1 LKASSLQKRDELQKK
16 ILLVMFASEESTKRM
31 LRSSGQTGQLD
42 PLAYSMQ
49 IKAIIIKLAFMAEM
63 WGCKAA
69 DELILKYAARRN
81 AVERAIRQL
90 CMKGLVACH
99 RTRLRGKVR
108 ISYTLTEEGEL
119 LAKKLRFEEKVEGL
133 KREGKLEEE
142 LKGQLETA
150 LKSLRQKLSE
160 KQKPFLATPDDVLG
174 ALWQTHKNWYEEE
187 FSIFDQFWN
196 AIKLGKI
203 MTKLGYKLTR
213 KKVQRKLLWAYDLR
227 QSDDIFDMTAALAYL
242 RKAMHLSHVDYWC
255 VLAALWLTTG
265 KQKYA
270 SKEALMA
277 YWTRKRVGR
286 VIKSMGFE
294 TERKTWR
301 KETLR
306 VYNIAPI
313 LKWQLPLEISEIIV
327 EAPRRPD
334 PYIDARYEFFTA
346 EERAKRKIGEKQ
358 EVKEKFAPEE
368 LEEETA
374 DGQSS
379 SYPGTN

>member
-1 LKASSLQKRDELQKK
+1 LKASSLRKHDELQKK
-16 ILLVMFASEESTKRM
+16 ILLVMLASEESTKRM
-31 LRSSGQTGQLD
+31 LRSSGQTGQLN

-49 IKAIIIKLAFMAEM
+49 IKAIIIKLALTAEM

-69 DELILKYAARRN
+69 DELILKYTARRN

-90 CMKGLVACH
+90 CMKGLVTCH
-99 RTRLRGKVR
+99 RTRLRGKVG

-150 LKSLRQKLSE
+150 LKSLRQKLNDE
-160 KQKPFLATPDDVLG
+160 KKPSLATPDDVLG

-196 AIKLGKI
+196 AIKLGKM
-203 MTKLGYKLTR
+203 MTKLGYKLTTQKEVEGKR
-213 KKVQRKLLWAYDLR
+213 KWAYDLR

-242 RKAMHLSHVDYWC
+242 RKAMHLSHIDYWC

-265 KQKYA
+265 KQKYP

-294 TERKTWR
+294 TGRKTWR

-313 LKWQLPLEISEIIV
+313 LKWQLPIEISEIIV

-334 PYIDARYEFFTA
+334 PYIDARYEFLTA
-346 EERAKRKIGEKQ
+346 EERAKRKVVEEQ
-358 EVKEKFAPEE
+358 QAKEEATTEQ
-368 LEEETA
+368 
-374 DGQSS
+374 G
-379 SYPGTN
+379 

>member
-1 LKASSLQKRDELQKK
+1 LGSLRKRSELQKK
-16 ILLVMFASEESTKRM
+16 ILLVMLASEESTKRM

-49 IKAIIIKLAFMAEM
+49 IKAIIIKLALMAEM

-90 CMKGLVACH
+90 CRKGLVACH
-99 RTRLRGKVR
+99 RSRFRGKVR

-150 LKSLRQKLSE
+150 LKSLRQRLSE
-160 KQKPFLATPDDVLG
+160 EQKPFLATPNDVLG
-174 ALWQTHKNWYEEE
+174 ALWQTHKTWYEEE
-187 FSIFDQFWN
+187 FSIFSEFWN
-196 AIKLGKI
+196 ARKLGRI
-203 MTKLGYKLTR
+203 MAKLGHQLTR
-213 KKVQRKLLWAYDLR
+213 RRVEGGRVWAYDIK
-227 QSDDIFDMTAALAYL
+227 QSDDVFDMTAALAYL
-242 RKAMHLSHVDYWC
+242 RKTMHLSHVDYWC

-265 KQKYA
+265 KKYP

-277 YWTRKRVGR
+277 YWTRERVGR
-286 VIKSMGFE
+286 VIKSMGFK

-313 LKWQLPLEISEIIV
+313 LKWQLPIEISEIIV

-334 PYIDARYEFFTA
+334 VYIDTRYKFLTA
-346 EERAKRKIGEKQ
+346 EERAKKK
-358 EVKEKFAPEE
+358 VVEE
-368 LEEETA
+368 QQAKAIIEQG
-374 DGQSS
+374 D
-379 SYPGTN
+379 

>member
-1 LKASSLQKRDELQKK
+1 LKASSLQKRDELRKK
-16 ILLVMFASEESTKRM
+16 ILLVMLASEESTKRM
-31 LRSSGQTGQLD
+31 LRSSGRTGQLN

-49 IKAIIIKLAFMAEM
+49 IKGIITKLALMAEM

-69 DELILKYAARRN
+69 DELILKYTARRN

-90 CMKGLVACH
+90 CMKGLVTCH
-99 RTRLRGKVR
+99 RTRYRGKIR

-150 LKSLRQKLSE
+150 LKNLRQRLSE
-160 KQKPFLATPDDVLG
+160 EQKPFLATPDDVLG

-187 FSIFDQFWN
+187 LSVFSEFWN
-196 AIKLGKI
+196 ARKLGRM
-203 MTKLGYKLTR
+203 MTKLGHELTLR
-213 KKVQRKLLWAYDLR
+213 RVEGRRVWAYDIK
-227 QSDDIFDMTAALAYL
+227 QSDDVFDMTAALAYL

-270 SKEALMA
+270 HKDALTA
-277 YWTRKRVGR
+277 YWTRERVGR

-294 TERKTWR
+294 TGRKTWR

-313 LKWQLPLEISEIIV
+313 LKWQLPLQISEIIV

-334 PYIDARYEFFTA
+334 PYIDARYEFLTA
-346 EERAKRKIGEKQ
+346 EERAKRKVVEEQ
-358 EVKEKFAPEE
+358 QAKEEAITEQ
-368 LEEETA
+368 
-374 DGQSS
+374 G
-379 SYPGTN
+379 

>member
-1 LKASSLQKRDELQKK
+1 
-16 ILLVMFASEESTKRM
+16 
-31 LRSSGQTGQLD
+31 
-42 PLAYSMQ
+42 
-49 IKAIIIKLAFMAEM
+49 
-63 WGCKAA
+63 
-69 DELILKYAARRN
+69 
-81 AVERAIRQL
+81 
-90 CMKGLVACH
+90 MKGLVACH

>member
-1 LKASSLQKRDELQKK
+1 LGSPRKRDELQKK
-16 ILLVMFASEESTKRM
+16 ILLVMLASEESTKRM
-31 LRSSGQTGQLD
+31 LRSSGQTGQLN

-49 IKAIIIKLAFMAEM
+49 IKAIIIKLALMAEM

-81 AVERAIRQL
+81 AVERAVRQL
-90 CMKGLVACH
+90 CRKGLVACH
-99 RTRLRGKVR
+99 RSRFRGKVR
-108 ISYTLTEEGEL
+108 VSYTLTGEGEL

-150 LKSLRQKLSE
+150 LKSLRQRLSE
-160 KQKPFLATPDDVLG
+160 EQKPFLATPNDVLG
-174 ALWQTHKNWYEEE
+174 ALWQTHKTWYEEE
-187 FSIFDQFWN
+187 LNIFNEFWN
-196 AIKLGKI
+196 KRKLGK
-203 MTKLGYKLTR
+203 MMAKLGYRLTTR
-213 KKVQRKLLWAYDLR
+213 KEVEGKRTWAYDLR
-227 QSDDIFDMTAALAYL
+227 QSDDVFDMTAALAYL

-265 KQKYA
+265 KQKYP

-277 YWTRKRVGR
+277 YWTRERVGR

-306 VYNIAPI
+306 VYNIASI
-313 LKWQLPLEISEIIV
+313 LKWQLPIEISEIIV

-334 PYIDARYEFFTA
+334 PYVDTRYEFLTA
-346 EERAKRKIGEKQ
+346 EKRAKGRSVEKQ
-358 EVKEKFAPEE
+358 EVKGESAPEK
-368 LEEETA
+368 LEEKTA
-374 DGQSS
+374 DSQSS
-379 SYPGTN
+379 VLVQR

>member
-1 LKASSLQKRDELQKK
+1 LKASSLRKRDELQKK
-16 ILLVMFASEESTKRM
+16 ILLVMLASEESTKRM
-31 LRSSGQTGQLD
+31 LRSSGRTGQLN

-49 IKAIIIKLAFMAEM
+49 IKGIIIKLALMAEM

-90 CMKGLVACH
+90 CRKGLVACH
-99 RTRLRGKVR
+99 RSRFRGKVR

-150 LKSLRQKLSE
+150 LKSLRQRLSE
-160 KQKPFLATPDDVLG
+160 EQKPFLATPNDVLG

-187 FSIFDQFWN
+187 FSIFSEFWN
-196 AIKLGKI
+196 AIKLGR
-203 MTKLGYKLTR
+203 MMAKLGYRLTTR
-213 KKVQRKLLWAYDLR
+213 KEVEGKRTWAYDLR

-265 KQKYA
+265 KQKYP

-306 VYNIAPI
+306 VYNTAPI
-313 LKWQLPLEISEIIV
+313 LKWQLPLQISEIIV

-334 PYIDARYEFFTA
+334 PYVDTRYEFLIA
-346 EERAKRKIGEKQ
+346 EERVKGKIVEEQQAK
-358 EVKEKFAPEE
+358 
-368 LEEETA
+368 EETITEQG
-374 DGQSS
+374 D
-379 SYPGTN
+379 

>member
-1 LKASSLQKRDELQKK
+1 MKLSDLQKK
-16 ILLVMFASEESTKRM
+16 IMVAMLNREEKRLKAGYRKGLSEDPALAGVYGRRIQLRTLMKDLAVMEKGWGTGSATQFATKYGFVHRDV
-31 LRSSGQTGQLD
+31 RR
-42 PLAYSMQ
+42 AVN
-49 IKAIIIKLAFMAEM
+49 KL
-63 WGCKAA
+63 C
-69 DELILKYAARRN
+69 ARRL
-81 AVERAIRQL
+81 ALEHILLFRDKLKRTYELTDKGRA
-90 CMKGLVACH
+90 
-99 RTRLRGKVR
+99 
-108 ISYTLTEEGEL
+108 
-119 LAKKLRFEEKVEGL
+119 LAKKFRFYMKVEGL

-150 LKSLRQKLSE
+150 LKNLRQRLSE

-187 FSIFDQFWN
+187 LSVFSEFWN
-196 AIKLGKI
+196 ARKLGR
-203 MTKLGYKLTR
+203 MMAKLGHELTLR
-213 KKVQRKLLWAYDLR
+213 RVEGGRVWAYDIN
-227 QSDDIFDMTAALAYL
+227 QSDDVFDMTAALAYL

-277 YWTRKRVGR
+277 YWTRERVGR

-313 LKWQLPLEISEIIV
+313 LKWQPPIEISEIIV

-334 PYIDARYEFFTA
+334 PYIDARYEFLTA
-346 EERAKRKIGEKQ
+346 EERAKRKVVEEQ
-358 EVKEKFAPEE
+358 QAKEEAITEQ
-368 LEEETA
+368 
-374 DGQSS
+374 G
-379 SYPGTN
+379 